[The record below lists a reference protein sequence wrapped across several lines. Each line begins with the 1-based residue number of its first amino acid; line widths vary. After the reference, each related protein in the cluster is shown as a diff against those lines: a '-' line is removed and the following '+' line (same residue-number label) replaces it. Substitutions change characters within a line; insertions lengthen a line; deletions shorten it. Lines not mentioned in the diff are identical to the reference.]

1 MQFYDR
7 IKILPSPQ
15 IDFAAVGAADL

>member
-15 IDFAAVGAADL
+15 IDFAAAGAAHL